1 MKSTDI
7 IRQTWWLFAIDAAI
21 YVISASMF
29 SPSSSEFDSAHNVF
43 LILSLIA
50 ASIAAFFVAR
60 QSGKVSTA
68 IKLGAIFWFIWRPI
82 LFVAF
87 AALLTV
93 TGSLDFKYAMISALG
108 YVLAQLLVSPIVF
121 ILCGCAGWLGS
132 KLKPEKD
139 TDV

>member
-1 MKSTDI
+1 MKFTDI
-7 IRQTWWLFAIDAAI
+7 IRQTWWVFAIEAAM
-21 YVISASMF
+21 YVISALMF
-29 SPSSSEFDSAHNVF
+29 SPGSSKIDSANYVF
-43 LILSLIA
+43 LTFSLIA
-50 ASIAAFFVAR
+50 VSIAAFFVAR

-68 IKLGAIFWFIWRPI
+68 IKLGAIFWLIWRPI

-108 YVLAQLLVSPIVF
+108 YVLAQLLASPIVF

-132 KLKPEKD
+132 PRRLG
-139 TDV
+139 